1 MIQVISSTQ
10 YMPGTKRRQIYM
22 YEDDDLIM
30 TDTPIYESEEDAEQR
45 EDEELDELLELFD
58 DT

>member
-1 MIQVISSTQ
+1 MIEILSTTEF
-10 YMPGTKRRQIYM
+10 MPGTRRRRIYM

-30 TDTPIYESEEDAEQR
+30 TDSPIYESEDDAEQR